1 MDERAEDGAT
11 TGGVSGAADR
21 WPLSAREAAAVLGV
35 SERTVRR
42 AIARGDLPATL
53 HAGVYRIAPDDVARY
68 RTSRGGSSQPRALSR
83 RRRGVAAPGSDAP
96 VRLVVPSPLRPTP
109 APTPL
114 TPLVGRD
121 RDVASVTALL
131 RRADVRLLTLTGPGG
146 VGKTRL
152 GLEAASALQGEHA
165 DGVCFVELAPI
176 RAPDLVLPTI
186 AQALGLAEAGDRPLA
201 ERLLGY
207 LRERHLLLALDNFEQ
222 VLEAG
227 PRLGALL
234 AACPEVKAL
243 VTSRAPLHVQGEHVY
258 PVPPLALPAYDTPSL
273 VAELPRIPATALFL
287 HRARAVDP
295 DFALTEANAPSV
307 AAICRRVDGLPLAIE
322 LAAARVRLFP
332 PDALLARL
340 ERRLPLLTG
349 GPRDQPAR
357 LRTMRDAI
365 AWSYDLLA
373 PAERALFRR
382 LAVFVGGVSL
392 EAAEAVGAAAGGPES
407 AVVDGVVSL
416 LEQGLLLREKGLAGG
431 PEEGTPRVR
440 MLETIREYGLERL
453 ADGGEEAASRDA
465 HAAWCLDLAERA
477 APAWFTPEQQ
487 GWADRLET
495 EHDNVRAALAWLT
508 ATGELAAGLR
518 LVAVLWPF
526 WFLRGHLT
534 EGRGWLE
541 RALVWSAGARTIER
555 VKVLNGA
562 ASMAVWQGDE
572 PQAAAWCDESLALA
586 REIGFKFGAANA
598 LLILGHAALPAGDH
612 ARATR
617 MHEAALAI
625 VRELGDA
632 EPMFRTT
639 ASALLGNLAD
649 VALSAGDHARAERL
663 AGEALALQNDLGYAW
678 GAAHSLFT
686 LAAVARGRGDVT
698 RATALYQASLS
709 QAWDQRDQRLMVRPL
724 DGLAIA
730 AAEGNQADLAA
741 RLFGAAA
748 RLHELLGTPLDPA
761 LRPYHDRAVE
771 AARTRLGDDDFAA
784 ARAAGRALPLAAVVD
799 DAARVEATPDAPQP
813 TSPITAGARHGLT
826 RREREVLGLL
836 AAGLSDRE
844 IAEAI
849 FVSRYTAANH
859 VARILAKL
867 GVPSR
872 TAAATYAVRHGLA

>member
-1 MDERAEDGAT
+1 
-11 TGGVSGAADR
+11 
-21 WPLSAREAAAVLGV
+21 
-35 SERTVRR
+35 
-42 AIARGDLPATL
+42 
-53 HAGVYRIAPDDVARY
+53 
-68 RTSRGGSSQPRALSR
+68 
-83 RRRGVAAPGSDAP
+83 
-96 VRLVVPSPLRPTP
+96 
-109 APTPL
+109 
-114 TPLVGRD
+114 
-121 RDVASVTALL
+121 
-131 RRADVRLLTLTGPGG
+131 
-146 VGKTRL
+146 
-152 GLEAASALQGEHA
+152 
-165 DGVCFVELAPI
+165 
-176 RAPDLVLPTI
+176 
-186 AQALGLAEAGDRPLA
+186 
-201 ERLLGY
+201 
-207 LRERHLLLALDNFEQ
+207 
-222 VLEAG
+222 
-227 PRLGALL
+227 
-234 AACPEVKAL
+234 
-243 VTSRAPLHVQGEHVY
+243 
-258 PVPPLALPAYDTPSL
+258 
-273 VAELPRIPATALFL
+273 
-287 HRARAVDP
+287 
-295 DFALTEANAPSV
+295 
-307 AAICRRVDGLPLAIE
+307 
-322 LAAARVRLFP
+322 
-332 PDALLARL
+332 
-340 ERRLPLLTG
+340 
-349 GPRDQPAR
+349 
-357 LRTMRDAI
+357 
-365 AWSYDLLA
+365 
-373 PAERALFRR
+373 
-382 LAVFVGGVSL
+382 
-392 EAAEAVGAAAGGPES
+392 
-407 AVVDGVVSL
+407 
-416 LEQGLLLREKGLAGG
+416 
-431 PEEGTPRVR
+431 
-440 MLETIREYGLERL
+440 
-453 ADGGEEAASRDA
+453 
-465 HAAWCLDLAERA
+465 
-477 APAWFTPEQQ
+477 
-487 GWADRLET
+487 
-495 EHDNVRAALAWLT
+495 
-508 ATGELAAGLR
+508 
-518 LVAVLWPF
+518 
-526 WFLRGHLT
+526 
-534 EGRGWLE
+534 
-541 RALVWSAGARTIER
+541 
-555 VKVLNGA
+555 
-562 ASMAVWQGDE
+562 
-572 PQAAAWCDESLALA
+572 
-586 REIGFKFGAANA
+586 
-598 LLILGHAALPAGDH
+598 
-612 ARATR
+612 